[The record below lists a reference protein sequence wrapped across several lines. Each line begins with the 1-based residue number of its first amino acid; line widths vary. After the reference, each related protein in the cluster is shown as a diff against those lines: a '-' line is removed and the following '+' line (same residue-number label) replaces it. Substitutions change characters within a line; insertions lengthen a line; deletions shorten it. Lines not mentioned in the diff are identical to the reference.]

1 MSIDMELVDS
11 WPESVRVEVQV
22 HYASGPCDAR
32 NFSVEPCPSHHA
44 VRLFNLR
51 LDCEPLE
58 MHRIGW
64 VDLPGRALYQRCLS
78 VLALH
83 WFGSIDMVPRVRG
96 VPLWRSLSAELT
108 MPSAHVNRVKFDIQ
122 AVNDTSATLRYQFR
136 RDQPLVNGT
145 VMLDP
150 LDADPLRALLR
161 VGLGR
166 VKPMAVPRKAAAR
179 APARS
184 LPSHSAASGH
194 AASQQA

>member
-1 MSIDMELVDS
+1 MFSLRSQNSWGVGEFTDLPLLVDWS
-11 WPESVRVEVQV
+11 KSVGLKLIQ
-22 HYASGPCDAR
+22 
-32 NFSVEPCPSHHA
+32 
-44 VRLFNLR
+44 L
-51 LDCEPLE
+51 
-58 MHRIGW
+58 
-64 VDLPGRALYQRCLS
+64 LP
-78 VLALH
+78 
-83 WFGSIDMVPRVRG
+83 I
-96 VPLWRSLSAELT
+96 
-108 MPSAHVNRVKFDIQ
+108 
-122 AVNDTSATLRYQFR
+122 NDTSATLRYQFR

-166 VKPMAVPRKAAAR
+166 VKPMAVPRKAASR